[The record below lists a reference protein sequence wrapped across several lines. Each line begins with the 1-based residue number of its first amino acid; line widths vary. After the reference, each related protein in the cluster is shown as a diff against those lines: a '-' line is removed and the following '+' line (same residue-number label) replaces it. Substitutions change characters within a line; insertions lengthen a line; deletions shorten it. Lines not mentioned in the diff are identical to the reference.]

1 MEEEKTDKPQ
11 WKPIWQDV
19 VLTSV
24 GAVSLIAQIALC
36 FFFYNSAGLDGLL
49 YAGWAVVAL
58 GVILIMLPR
67 HPLEKKGGAPE
78 GERWLHTT
86 VVVDSG
92 VYGIVRHPMYLGMM
106 LVVVALILISQHWLS
121 LICAV
126 VLIGLLYD
134 AMLQEEK
141 GNVEKFGE
149 DYKRYMQNVPRMNL
163 LVGIIRLVRRS

>member
-1 MEEEKTDKPQ
+1 LDKPQ

-19 VLTSV
+19 FLTSV

-58 GVILIMLPR
+58 GVILTMVTR
-67 HPLEKKGGAPE
+67 KPLEKEGGAPE
-78 GERWLHTT
+78 GESWLHTT

-121 LICAV
+121 LICA
-126 VLIGLLYD
+126 IAPTALLYGV
-134 AMLQEEK
+134 MLQEEK
-141 GNVEKFGE
+141 SNVEKFGD

-163 LVGIIRLVRRS
+163 LVGIIRLIRR